1 MFRYITLPLLQPTIL
16 FATVIG
22 LITGLQV
29 FIPQFVMTQG
39 GPVDATL
46 VLTLDIYQT
55 AFVFLDGGKA
65 AAMSVVLFFIIAA
78 ITLVQFRLYR
88 SRAYG

>member
-1 MFRYITLPLLQPTIL
+1 MAFRDQDLSDRIGFRYAHMPESAAVDD
-16 FATVIG
+16 FVGAVKHIG
-22 LITGLQV
+22 RD
-29 FIPQFVMTQG
+29 G
-39 GPVDATL
+39 GA
-46 VLTLDIYQT
+46 